1 MTDNVESLILEHLRH
16 IRSKMDAVSLDMSDI
31 KSRLS
36 SLEETQGQLLVMM
49 GGLGKRM
56 DRFDERLGRIERRLD
71 LENA

>member
-16 IRSKMDAVSLDMSDI
+16 IRSKMEAVSLDMSDI
-31 KSRLS
+31 KSRVS

-56 DRFDERLGRIERRLD
+56 DRFDERLGRIEKRLD

>member
-1 MTDNVESLILEHLRH
+1 MTDNVESLILEDLRH

>member
-1 MTDNVESLILEHLRH
+1 MTDTIESLILEHLRH
-16 IRSKMDAVSLDMSDI
+16 IRSKMEAVSLDMSDI
-31 KSRLS
+31 KSRVS

-56 DRFDERLGRIERRLD
+56 DRFDERLGRIEKRLD

>member
-1 MTDNVESLILEHLRH
+1 
-16 IRSKMDAVSLDMSDI
+16 MDAVSLDMSDI
-31 KSRLS
+31 KSRVS
-36 SLEETQGQLLVMM
+36 SLEETQGQLLFMM

>member
-1 MTDNVESLILEHLRH
+1 MTDNVESLILEHRRH

-31 KSRLS
+31 KSRVS
-36 SLEETQGQLLVMM
+36 SLEETQGQLLGMI

>member
-31 KSRLS
+31 KSRVS

>member
-31 KSRLS
+31 KSRVS
-36 SLEETQGQLLVMM
+36 SLEETQGQLLFMM

-56 DRFDERLGRIERRLD
+56 DRFGERLGPIERRLD

>member
-31 KSRLS
+31 KSRVS

-49 GGLGKRM
+49 RGLGKRM

>member
-31 KSRLS
+31 KSRVS

-56 DRFDERLGRIERRLD
+56 VRFDERLGRIERRLD

>member
-16 IRSKMDAVSLDMSDI
+16 IRSKMEVVSLDMSDI
-31 KSRLS
+31 KSRVP

-56 DRFDERLGRIERRLD
+56 DRFDERLGRIEKRLD

>member
-16 IRSKMDAVSLDMSDI
+16 IRRKMDAVSLDMSDI
-31 KSRLS
+31 KSRVS
-36 SLEETQGQLLVMM
+36 SLEETQGQLLGMI

>member
-16 IRSKMDAVSLDMSDI
+16 IRSKMDAVSLDLSDI
-31 KSRLS
+31 KSRVS

>member
-1 MTDNVESLILEHLRH
+1 MTDNVESLILEHLGH

-31 KSRLS
+31 KSRVS
-36 SLEETQGQLLVMM
+36 SLEETQGQLLFMM

-56 DRFDERLGRIERRLD
+56 DRFGERLGPIERRLD

>member
-1 MTDNVESLILEHLRH
+1 MTDNVESLILEHLRN

-31 KSRLS
+31 KSRVS

>member
-16 IRSKMDAVSLDMSDI
+16 IRSKMDAVSLDISDI
-31 KSRLS
+31 KSRVS
-36 SLEETQGQLLVMM
+36 SLEETQGQLLGMM

-56 DRFDERLGRIERRLD
+56 DRSDERLGRIERRLD

>member
-16 IRSKMDAVSLDMSDI
+16 IRSKMEAVSLDMSDI
-31 KSRLS
+31 KSRVS
-36 SLEETQGQLLVMM
+36 SLEETQGQLLGMM

>member
-16 IRSKMDAVSLDMSDI
+16 IRGKMDAISLDMSDI
-31 KSRLS
+31 KSRVS
-36 SLEETQGQLLVMM
+36 SLEETQGQLLFML

-56 DRFDERLGRIERRLD
+56 DRFDERLGRIEKRLD

>member
-31 KSRLS
+31 KSRVS
-36 SLEETQGQLLVMM
+36 SLEETQGQLLVTM

>member
-31 KSRLS
+31 KSRVS
-36 SLEETQGQLLVMM
+36 SLEETQGQLLGMI

>member
-1 MTDNVESLILEHLRH
+1 
-16 IRSKMDAVSLDMSDI
+16 MDAVSLDMSDI
-31 KSRLS
+31 KSRVS

>member
-31 KSRLS
+31 KSRVS
-36 SLEETQGQLLVMM
+36 SLEETQGQLLFMM

-56 DRFDERLGRIERRLD
+56 DRFDERLGPIERRLD

>member
-31 KSRLS
+31 KSRVS
-36 SLEETQGQLLVMM
+36 SLEETPGQLLVMM

>member
-16 IRSKMDAVSLDMSDI
+16 IRSKMDAVSLDLSYI
-31 KSRLS
+31 KSRVS

-56 DRFDERLGRIERRLD
+56 DRSDERLGRIERRLD

>member
-1 MTDNVESLILEHLRH
+1 MTDTIESLILEHLRH

-31 KSRLS
+31 KSRVS

>member
-31 KSRLS
+31 KSRVS
-36 SLEETQGQLLVMM
+36 SLEETQGQLLGMM

>member
-31 KSRLS
+31 KSRVS
-36 SLEETQGQLLVMM
+36 SLEETQGQLLGMM

-56 DRFDERLGRIERRLD
+56 DRSDERLGRIERRLD